1 MNQGFYIILGL
12 IAGTLSGVLGVGG
25 AVILIPV
32 LVYIFGFS
40 QHLAQGTSLAA
51 MVPPI
56 GFLAAL
62 HYYQNGNVKI
72 SAAILICI
80 GFFFGGFIG
89 AEIAHKL
96 SGPLLKKL
104 FGALLFFVSLK
115 MFFGK

>member
-1 MNQGFYIILGL
+1 MNQVPYIILGL
-12 IAGTLSGVLGVGG
+12 VAGTLSGVLGVGG
-25 AVILIPV
+25 AVILIPA
-32 LVYIFGFS
+32 LIYIFGFS

-56 GFLAAL
+56 GLLAAL
-62 HYYQNGNVKI
+62 HYYYNGNVKI

-96 SGPLLKKL
+96 SAPLLKKL
-104 FGALLFFVSLK
+104 FGTLLLLVALRMML
-115 MFFGK
+115 GK